1 MSVNRTRFREIFI
14 FIGRERGEVMREV
27 GRLLISKHSVYI
39 VFAGANPDTRVH
51 TRVYR
56 KGSGGATSSH
66 S

>member
-1 MSVNRTRFREIFI
+1 
-14 FIGRERGEVMREV
+14 MREV

-39 VFAGANPDTRVH
+39 VFAGANPDARVH